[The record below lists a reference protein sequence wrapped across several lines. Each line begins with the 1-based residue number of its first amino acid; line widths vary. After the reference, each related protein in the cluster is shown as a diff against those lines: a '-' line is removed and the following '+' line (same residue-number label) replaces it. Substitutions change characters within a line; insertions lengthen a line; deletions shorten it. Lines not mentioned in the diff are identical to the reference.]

1 MTFKKNWAF
10 IFCAVLLHTTLLSQ
24 KNSRVLII
32 LPDSANIQFDRI
44 VGRVLDHN
52 CKEDSALR
60 SYVFEQ
66 LKSKSKSELIDVAY
80 LSDIQEL
87 SFSLLNDSLNSY
99 REWESFDIRS
109 DSTSLSNNIQAQLK
123 VKSIYNDAFRFWI
136 FGRESQLS

>member
-123 VKSIYNDAFRFWI
+123 VKSIYNDAF
-136 FGRESQLS
+136 QLKCK